1 MIKEFGMDAAA
12 IKEIQKQY
20 PTPEELLLQKKK
32 EDLAMQARM
41 NRHAMQKTG
50 KSKEIEFHQEIFTI
64 MAGKATELQWYMF
77 ETRIRQIVQEIVE
90 PLSSKQT
97 DINQQFVGQ
106 NSDFAILKRRV
117 EELEFIFQKVQ
128 RQSATFDELKQGQD
142 KFGVDIK
149 NQVLNIR
156 NELALNIDRINKQDE
171 DVRASRKLVDQIVI
185 KMEDIKLQFQD
196 TVKAAQDINNQS
208 QALSI
213 QIKDECMDMLYE
225 FKKRIADVDRVKTEV
240 LHLQD
245 SITMDVEKLDK
256 QIEINQKQYLNDKV
270 EMKEN
275 INEVQRQM
283 KKSWGIANKDLEFLK
298 STQSKLDKE
307 FRNVEFYLNRILP
320 SLQYSQLSN
329 VLHYIIR
336 DKQSYNHLLEYDY
349 KILEFL
355 KDKVIFGPKS
365 REKATLNI
373 NYPDRPN
380 LKQFKRFKIC

>member
-1 MIKEFGMDAAA
+1 
-12 IKEIQKQY
+12 
-20 PTPEELLLQKKK
+20 
-32 EDLAMQARM
+32 
-41 NRHAMQKTG
+41 
-50 KSKEIEFHQEIFTI
+50 
-64 MAGKATELQWYMF
+64 
-77 ETRIRQIVQEIVE
+77 
-90 PLSSKQT
+90 
-97 DINQQFVGQ
+97 
-106 NSDFAILKRRV
+106 
-117 EELEFIFQKVQ
+117 
-128 RQSATFDELKQGQD
+128 
-142 KFGVDIK
+142 
-149 NQVLNIR
+149 
-156 NELALNIDRINKQDE
+156 
-171 DVRASRKLVDQIVI
+171 
-185 KMEDIKLQFQD
+185 
-196 TVKAAQDINNQS
+196 
-208 QALSI
+208 
-213 QIKDECMDMLYE
+213 MLYE